1 MGGDDRSLL
10 SGRRWP
16 EQASGAKQGG
26 WSGRWSERQQSLPL
40 SLSLPLFGMRV
51 AKGLERRREQAS
63 AASVARGGREGGG
76 WSRRWSGR
84 QQSLLL
90 LSLFLPLFGM
100 RVAKGAERPTS
111 RAGRATAGLFPFL
124 ACRRRAQ
131 RRVCLTSL
139 IVNTRNLYP

>member
-51 AKGLERRREQAS
+51 AKGLEPTEKAMRWQE
-63 AASVARGGREGGG
+63 
-76 WSRRWSGR
+76 RRWQQCGR
-84 QQSLLL
+84 
-90 LSLFLPLFGM
+90 G
-100 RVAKGAERPTS
+100 
-111 RAGRATAGLFPFL
+111 
-124 ACRRRAQ
+124 RRA
-131 RRVCLTSL
+131 SGG
-139 IVNTRNLYP
+139 

>member
-1 MGGDDRSLL
+1 MRSKAGGAGGGQSGSNRSYSL
-10 SGRRWP
+10 SPFPFLACGWRRVQSGRPAEQGVRRAERRWP
-16 EQASGAKQGG
+16 KQASGAKQ
-26 WSGRWSERQQSLPL
+26 
-40 SLSLPLFGMRV
+40 
-51 AKGLERRREQAS
+51 
-63 AASVARGGREGGG
+63 GG

-111 RAGRATAGLFPFL
+111 RAGCATAGLFPFL
-124 ACRRRAQ
+124 ACGRRAQ

>member
-51 AKGLERRREQAS
+51 AKGLER
-63 AASVARGGREGGG
+63 
-76 WSRRWSGR
+76 
-84 QQSLLL
+84 
-90 LSLFLPLFGM
+90 
-100 RVAKGAERPTS
+100 PTG
-111 RAGRATAGLFPFL
+111 RAGRAASGAAVAEAGWRCEAGWVEQAVVRAAAIAPTPLSLPSPFRH
-124 ACRRRAQ
+124 AGGEGRRATDQ
-131 RRVCLTSL
+131 
-139 IVNTRNLYP
+139 